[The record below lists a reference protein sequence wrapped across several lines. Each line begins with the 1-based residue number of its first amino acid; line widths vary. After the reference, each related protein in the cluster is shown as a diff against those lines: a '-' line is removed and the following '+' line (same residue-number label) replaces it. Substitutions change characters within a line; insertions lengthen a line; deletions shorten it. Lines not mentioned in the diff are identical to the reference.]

1 MAASIRSSRRHIDS
15 AAQTVS
21 ISSASWASR
30 GFGESFQRFNLITSQ
45 RYVWLRTLRIRQI
58 HSSFRLSVS
67 HPLPHED
74 PDDVCGQNCDQ
85 RTENAAEK
93 TSGHERKKHAQSSHL
108 VDAPI
113 DQQT

>member
-30 GFGESFQRFNLITSQ
+30 GFVESFQRFNLITSQ

-58 HSSFRLSVS
+58 HSSFGLSVS
-67 HPLPHED
+67 HPLPDEV
-74 PDDVCGQNCDQ
+74 PDDVGGANCDNRPENTEKETCCQ
-85 RTENAAEK
+85 RDTNN
-93 TSGHERKKHAQSSHL
+93 TNS
-108 VDAPI
+108 
-113 DQQT
+113 